1 MPIRLNLLAEAQ
13 AAEEM
18 RRRDPVKRA
27 IWAGAILVSL
37 MLAWS
42 SSLQM
47 KAMMASNEASRLEAQ
62 MNSNSNSYKTVLDDL
77 KRKDE
82 LQGKVFALCQLSSNR
97 FLQGNLLNALQQTN
111 ADDVQ
116 LLHLKLDQSYAVVEA
131 TKPRTNENNR
141 IIPGKPGTA
150 TERIVLMLDGFD
162 ASANPGD
169 QVTTYKRAVANHPYF
184 RSLLGKTNDVNLK
197 NLSPPELMP
206 IAGTVGK
213 PCVLFTLECRMQEKT
228 RVQ

>member
-1 MPIRLNLLAEAQ
+1 MPIRLNLLSEAQ
-13 AAEEM
+13 AAEDM

-27 IWAGAILVSL
+27 ILVGAILISL

-42 SSLQM
+42 SSLQF
-47 KAMMASNEASRLEAQ
+47 KAMLAANEVGRIEGQ
-62 MNSNSNSYKTVLDDL
+62 MNSNSNSYKGVLDNL
-77 KRKDE
+77 KKKEE
-82 LQGKVFALCQLSSNR
+82 LEGKILALCQLSTNR

-116 LLHLKLDQSYAVVEA
+116 LLHLKLDQSYAVVEP

-141 IIPGKPGTA
+141 VIPGKAGSS
-150 TERIVLMLDGFD
+150 TEKIVLMLDGFD
-162 ASANPGD
+162 ASPNPGD
-169 QVTTYKRAVANHPYF
+169 QVSTYKRAVASIPYF

-206 IAGTVGK
+206 ISGAVGK
-213 PCVLFTLECRMQEKT
+213 PCVLFTLECRMQDKV
-228 RVQ
+228 RQ

>member
-1 MPIRLNLLAEAQ
+1 L
-13 AAEEM
+13 
-18 RRRDPVKRA
+18 
-27 IWAGAILVSL
+27 
-37 MLAWS
+37 
-42 SSLQM
+42 
-47 KAMMASNEASRLEAQ
+47 
-62 MNSNSNSYKTVLDDL
+62 Y
-77 KRKDE
+77 
-82 LQGKVFALCQLSSNR
+82 QLSSNR

-111 ADDVQ
+111 SDDVQ

-141 IIPGKPGTA
+141 VIAGRPGTA

-162 ASANPGD
+162 SSANPGD